1 MNLIKW
7 KYKLKY
13 KQSLL
18 KVIYMVI
25 ILITAYYSIITM
37 FNLLFLIPLI
47 IFWAIGVEDIEFFNT
62 LQSDFIRR
70 TDISYFTTRDIMDSI
85 EMLLL
90 ITALIS
96 IIKIL
101 GKRIK

>member
-1 MNLIKW
+1 MNLLKW
-7 KYKLKY
+7 VYKLKY
-13 KQSLL
+13 KSLL

-37 FNLLFLIPLI
+37 FNLWFLIPLI

-62 LQSDFIRR
+62 LQPDFIRR
-70 TDISYFTTRDIMDSI
+70 TDISYFTNRDILDSI

-90 ITALIS
+90 ITALIF

-101 GKRIK
+101 RKRIK

>member
-1 MNLIKW
+1 MNLLKW
-7 KYKLKY
+7 IYKLKY

-25 ILITAYYSIITM
+25 ILITAYYSIITI
-37 FNLLFLIPLI
+37 FNLWLLIPLI
-47 IFWAIGVEDIEFFNT
+47 IFWSIGVEDIEFFNT

-90 ITALIS
+90 ITALIF

>member
-1 MNLIKW
+1 MNLLKW
-7 KYKLKY
+7 ISKLEY

-18 KVIYMVI
+18 KVIYLIM
-25 ILITAYYSIITM
+25 ILITVYYSIITM
-37 FNLLFLIPLI
+37 FYLLFLIPLI
-47 IFWAIGVEDIEFFNT
+47 IFWTIGVEDIEFFNV
-62 LQSDFIRR
+62 LSSDVIQR

-85 EMLLL
+85 EMLLFITTL
-90 ITALIS
+90 IF